1 MSSSDPASLVRAVT
15 PSDTVE
21 FSLCRALYVGVGGN
35 VTVLSDGVPVTFLNV
50 PTGLVLPVETTQV
63 RATGTTATN
72 IVALY

>member
-35 VTVLSDGVPVTFLNV
+35 VCDFLLRITHNRR
-50 PTGLVLPVETTQV
+50 LVLAWWVGVIHGRWST
-63 RATGTTATN
+63 
-72 IVALY
+72 